1 MSLSSKLGGKRPEDK
16 ELQEILKEIL
26 PTKEKFKTISGADA
40 FSNNTIDKVPYNLSN
55 KYYASLVGIAF
66 DYLARFTIAHIIN
79 ENKENVYLKLVSNSG
94 LDILTKFLDDKLYK
108 TIEEKYIDGLVMV
121 MEYIHI
127 GGKLQD
133 NNFIE
138 NIKGPIFKAYIKFI
152 NKVSSEKY
160 WVNKEYKI
168 NIEELIKYTCFL
180 AKLEQITRSGMLPKN
195 PNTLL
200 DDIDE
205 EIISEVKQLY
215 DVFIKDFMN
224 IVYADSLVIFNPK
237 FGELSSLLIG
247 GADADIYIDGT
258 LYDFKV
264 KKDNGYKWQDVAQ
277 LVGYYM
283 LSLITVIFK
292 EEDSELS
299 RYPISRLAFYKGRK
313 GEIEYIEVKDIESK
327 KIINALKKLNKLWNL
342 SLDDEIYKLLED
354 YIETLN
360 AI

>member
-1 MSLSSKLGGKRPEDK
+1 MR
-16 ELQEILKEIL
+16 
-26 PTKEKFKTISGADA
+26 
-40 FSNNTIDKVPYNLSN
+40 
-55 KYYASLVGIAF
+55 IAF

-152 NKVSSEKY
+152 NKISSEKY

-195 PNTLL
+195 PNT
-200 DDIDE
+200 
-205 EIISEVKQLY
+205 
-215 DVFIKDFMN
+215 M
-224 IVYADSLVIFNPK
+224 
-237 FGELSSLLIG
+237 
-247 GADADIYIDGT
+247 
-258 LYDFKV
+258 
-264 KKDNGYKWQDVAQ
+264 
-277 LVGYYM
+277 
-283 LSLITVIFK
+283 
-292 EEDSELS
+292 
-299 RYPISRLAFYKGRK
+299 
-313 GEIEYIEVKDIESK
+313 
-327 KIINALKKLNKLWNL
+327 
-342 SLDDEIYKLLED
+342 LDDEIYKLLED